1 MVLPSRCLQHS
12 KGHYEKK
19 IYIYTHTYNTG
30 LSARVK
36 DTQATGF
43 HGKRWLHLSPGE
55 GGRGEPE
62 YRACSNNLMVSIE
75 VERVVV
81 SSGGNGLVWAGG
93 VFQFAWNLGL
103 MERGSWV

>member
-1 MVLPSRCLQHS
+1 MVPPSRCLQHS

-19 IYIYTHTYNTG
+19 YIYIHTWNTG

-43 HGKRWLHLSPGE
+43 HGKRWLHLSRGE
-55 GGRGEPE
+55 GGGGEPE
-62 YRACSNNLMVSIE
+62 CQGCSNNLMVSIE

-81 SSGGNGLVWAGG
+81 SSGGNGFGWAGG
-93 VFQFAWNLGL
+93 VFQFA
-103 MERGSWV
+103 